1 MPDGSQY
8 FVHPETGDIGSIPK
22 SKIEDALRIGFRP
35 ATEEQIKQYDA
46 VQASKKD
53 PFGGV
58 KAFGQALAEGYTA
71 LAGVPALA
79 MEYVPSFAERMAAEG
94 VGDAETAALAKQKR
108 LELAAQMR
116 RFTTLPGVQQELGL
130 RKPEEITAEREA
142 HPYPAFA
149 GTVGSLF
156 AGSAASKILKA
167 GASAAVPLIA
177 AEEVAGAAAGLSKA
191 ARAATGLPAKEAA
204 ITAAKAELAAAR
216 ATGDAVEIAA
226 KEAAVT
232 RAGLDLGV
240 AADDAFNLQTALL
253 SESGQVAPGLAPL
266 VTKEVEVAGKA
277 ARKAAEKMTTAE
289 AQKIIGSA
297 GRGQKFVAD
306 AVKKLESATLSSP
319 AITSKLGTDVAKSI
333 EGRALTRLQNAPGFS
348 AKLAEADVAAARAAD
363 DLAVGA
369 DKAVTGA
376 NLAKAE
382 ERLAT
387 LQTRQELV
395 AKAIGLGLGRSAELM
410 MFGLQGA
417 ANEAALGDP
426 ALVAESAYANLG
438 FEGGLGAGFGVAE
451 ALAPATLRAGIR
463 AARAGGSRL
472 SGAIGKVYPEIA
484 SLVTGAEPETI
495 RAVMAGKEDLA
506 AKGLRGVIEEA
517 TPLPVRPGMPPE
529 IVPPA
534 PVPRI
539 RKALTKAEIDAVAK
553 DLRLALQDD
562 VRQIAAPEPGGLLFD
577 ANTKWRP
584 VQVGRLIEDHV
595 ARTGTDQAMRGSLD
609 KAIQYVADVR
619 DRILSSAGLGLEP
632 GQIMPQETAQK
643 SAYLLNRALE
653 DVEKRLVAFA
663 ESTPSA
669 TKVHEEIQGI
679 ADEIYDKV
687 KQYGVSSLELKSID
701 RQANAAYSGLR
712 RRLVDLVIDSNVWG
726 KAGALEAAWRE
737 DARAY
742 YASMENLKQMAP
754 EGLIKIL
761 KDKNGRK
768 TILVIDSNKMRT
780 VAENLGSEKYTSFR
794 EALSGYLS
802 ARRQLIGNIESVA
815 DFVNANVGKQK
826 IAKKLASTELAFNRA
841 IDRSV
846 DAASKEA
853 LRESQVAAR
862 AETMITY
869 GEAQKARD
877 ALVQSLNQE
886 YAQATAARQQQINEQ
901 INLLRSASG
910 KGSLVSTIKLVAKT
924 AAPVVGGLT
933 LGPFGAFAG
942 SAYTVAA
949 NPVAVAKSLAKLNK
963 AKTVVS
969 DRIGSVA
976 NALSDGGG
984 RAVKATEALG
994 AVYTG
999 KALRD
1004 EYKRVEQ
1011 RVQKLAQ
1018 DVDALED
1025 QQASMLGD
1033 LVDHA
1038 PNIADAT
1045 KTVNSTALQYLEN
1058 VRPKPPAGLPPIQTV
1073 SWQPI
1078 DADMKNYL
1086 RIVQAVMHPME
1097 TLELASS
1104 GALLPEQ
1111 LKALDAVYP
1120 SMMQEVRTKLMD
1132 RIGETN
1138 KVPPK
1143 HRAMVSM
1150 LLGKDLDGRFQAA
1163 RMMPVQFA
1171 YAAPA
1176 PQVATPKQ
1184 KVPVS
1189 RIKDMNVSGRA
1200 ERETAAW
1207 REAQQGAR
1215 LK

>member
-1 MPDGSQY
+1 MADPSQY
-8 FVHPETGDIGSIPK
+8 FIKPSGEVGVVKPELVDEAIARGLT
-22 SKIEDALRIGFRP
+22 P
-35 ATEEQIKQYDA
+35 ATEEQIKQYDLT
-46 VQASKKD
+46 QASKKD
-53 PFGGV
+53 SLGGV
-58 KAFGQALAEGYTA
+58 KAFGQALAEGVAA
-71 LAGVPALA
+71 LPGIPALA
-79 MEYVPSFAERMAAEG
+79 MGMVPSATELAAKAG
-94 VGDAETAALAKQKR
+94 LADEELASIARQKR
-108 LELAAQMR
+108 LELAGEMSR
-116 RFTTLPGVQQELGL
+116 YTTVPGLQQELGL

-142 HPYPAFA
+142 HPYMAGA
-149 GTVGSLF
+149 GTIASFF
-156 AGSAASKILKA
+156 AGSAATRILKA
-167 GASAAVPLIA
+167 GTSAAVPLIA

-191 ARAATGLPAKEAA
+191 ARVATGLPAKEAA
-204 ITAAKAELAAAR
+204 ITAAKAELAAAK
-216 ATGDAVEIAA
+216 AMGDAVEIAA

-451 ALAPATLRAGIR
+451 TLAPATLRAGIR

-472 SGAIGKVYPEIA
+472 SGAISKVYPEIA

-517 TPLPVRPGMPPE
+517 TALPVRPGMPPE

-534 PVPRI
+534 PVSPI
-539 RKALTKAEIDAVAK
+539 RKALTKAEVDAVAK
-553 DLRLALQDD
+553 DLRLALEDD
-562 VRQIAAPEPGGLLFD
+562 VRQIATPAPGGLLFD

-595 ARTGTDQAMRGSLD
+595 AKTGTDQAMRGSLD

-632 GQIMPQETAQK
+632 GQVMPQETAQK
-643 SAYLLNRALE
+643 SAYLLNRVLE
-653 DVEKRLVAFA
+653 DVEKRLIAFA

-669 TKVHEEIQGI
+669 SKIHEEIQGI
-679 ADEIYDKV
+679 ADEIYGKL
-687 KQYGVSSLELKSID
+687 KQYGVSSRELKLVD

-712 RRLVDLVIDSNVWG
+712 GKLVGLVTDSGVWG
-726 KAGALEAAWRE
+726 EAGAIEAAWRE

-742 YASMENLKQMAP
+742 YAAMDNLEKLAP
-754 EGLIKIL
+754 KGLIKLL

-768 TILVIDSNKMRT
+768 TILQIDSKIMRT
-780 VAENLGSEKYTSFR
+780 AAQKLGSEEYTSFR
-794 EALSGYLS
+794 EALSDYLV
-802 ARRQLIGNIESVA
+802 ARRQLIGNIESVSE
-815 DFVNANVGKQK
+815 FVNANVGKQE

-862 AETMITY
+862 AEAMITY

-877 ALVQSLNQE
+877 SLIQSLNQE

-910 KGSLVSTIKLVAKT
+910 KGSLVSTIKLAAKT

-933 LGPFGAFAG
+933 LGPLGALAG
-942 SAYTVAA
+942 SAYTVAS

-963 AKTVVS
+963 AKMAVS

-976 NALSDGGG
+976 NTLSDGGG

-1018 DVDALED
+1018 DADALED

-1038 PNIADAT
+1038 PNVADAT
-1045 KTVNSTALQYLEN
+1045 KTVNSTALQYLES
-1058 VRPKPPAGLPPIQTV
+1058 VRPKPPAGLPPIQAV

-1086 RIVQAVMHPME
+1086 RVVQAVMHPME

-1111 LKALDAVYP
+1111 LRALDAVYP
-1120 SMMQEVRTKLMD
+1120 SMMQEVRAKLMD

-1150 LLGKDLDGRFQAA
+1150 LLGRDLDGRFQAA
-1163 RMMPVQFA
+1163 RMMPVQSA

-1176 PQVATPKQ
+1176 PQAATAKP
-1184 KVPVS
+1184 VPVS
-1189 RIKDMNVSGRA
+1189 RIKDMNMSGRA
-1200 ERETAAW
+1200 GQETAAW

-1215 LK
+1215 LR